1 MNMVKEKKFISVVTY
16 IHNDENYLSK
26 YLDLI
31 CDAFKNN
38 FENYE
43 LIFVNDA
50 STDSSVDVIK
60 RYFKDNDSTE
70 VSIINMSF
78 YHGAELSMV
87 AGVDLAIGD
96 YVFEFDSV
104 EIDYDENV
112 IIKVYNEIINGYD
125 LVSAVPN
132 KKMSFLSELFYN
144 LMKKYGNYEYN
155 MVSDRFRVI
164 TRRLINRIGDYN
176 KTIFYRKALYES
188 SGLSTNKI
196 LYSIIPS
203 HNCKVNNKYKVGL
216 AIDSLII
223 FTNIGFVISCFM
235 TFVMMILMAVVS
247 IYALVFKIFNKPVAG
262 WTFTTIFLS
271 LCFFGLFSILTIVV
285 KYLQLIIDLQ
295 VRRKKYSF
303 NSIEKVS

>member
-1 MNMVKEKKFISVVTY
+1 MSKIKEKKFVSVVTY
-16 IHNDENYLSK
+16 IHNDEYNLNQ

-31 CDAFKNN
+31 YNTFKNN
-38 FENYE
+38 FENFE
-43 LIFVNDA
+43 FVFVND
-50 STDSSVDVIK
+50 SSIDSSVDIIK
-60 RYFKDNDSTE
+60 NFFKNNEYTE

-78 YHGAELSMV
+78 YHGVELSMV

-96 YVFEFDSV
+96 YVFEFDSL
-104 EIDYDENV
+104 EIDYDESI
-112 IIKVYNEIINGYD
+112 IIKVYNEVANGYD

-132 KKMSFLSELFYN
+132 KKMKSLSALFYN
-144 LMKKYGNYEYN
+144 LMKKYGSYKYN
-155 MVSDRFRVI
+155 IVSDRFRVM

-188 SGLSTNKI
+188 SGLSSNKI
-196 LYSIIPS
+196 IYSIIPLQKS
-203 HNCKVNNKYKVGL
+203 RVNNKYKIGL
-216 AIDSLII
+216 AIDSLIV
-223 FTNIGFVISCFM
+223 FTNIGFSISCYM
-235 TFVMMILMAVVS
+235 TFIMMFLMIVTS
-247 IYALVFKIFNKPVAG
+247 IYALVFKYFNKPVAG